1 MEKVVII
8 GGGASGLI
16 TAINAKKQN
25 NRVVILEK
33 NDKCGKKILITG
45 NGKCNYFNED
55 FSIKH
60 YRSDNIE
67 ILSKIIIPTNK
78 EKILNFFD
86 SIGIMPKIK
95 NNYYYPSSNQ
105 AISIQNALIL
115 EAKLH
120 NIDIKNNTEV
130 SDIIYKDNK
139 FIIYTTSNEQ
149 IYADKLVLATGSK
162 AAPITGTTGDGY
174 NFAKKFGHSIITPLP
189 ALCSLKTEGNFL
201 KDWNGI
207 RTDTKVSLYEND
219 KFLEEET
226 GEIQLTDYG
235 ISGICIFQLS
245 RTVSKGLYNNK
256 KEVIKI
262 DFLPNIPTT
271 TIQEFI
277 EYMENRNNKLKNRN
291 ITELLEG
298 LISYKLVLVL
308 LKEAKLK
315 NNLTWLQL
323 TDQEKRTLYHKLKKF
338 SLNITST
345 NTFEKSQVST
355 GGIPLTEI
363 DITTMR
369 SLKQNNLYLV
379 GELLDVDGECGGY
392 NLGFAWLS
400 GLIAGESIKED
411 QK

>member
-1 MEKVVII
+1 
-8 GGGASGLI
+8 
-16 TAINAKKQN
+16 
-25 NRVVILEK
+25 
-33 NDKCGKKILITG
+33 
-45 NGKCNYFNED
+45 
-55 FSIKH
+55 
-60 YRSDNIE
+60 
-67 ILSKIIIPTNK
+67 
-78 EKILNFFD
+78 
-86 SIGIMPKIK
+86 
-95 NNYYYPSSNQ
+95 
-105 AISIQNALIL
+105 
-115 EAKLH
+115 
-120 NIDIKNNTEV
+120 
-130 SDIIYKDNK
+130 
-139 FIIYTTSNEQ
+139 
-149 IYADKLVLATGSK
+149 
-162 AAPITGTTGDGY
+162 
-174 NFAKKFGHSIITPLP
+174 
-189 ALCSLKTEGNFL
+189 
-201 KDWNGI
+201 
-207 RTDTKVSLYEND
+207 
-219 KFLEEET
+219 
-226 GEIQLTDYG
+226 
-235 ISGICIFQLS
+235 
-245 RTVSKGLYNNK
+245 
-256 KEVIKI
+256 
-262 DFLPNIPTT
+262 
-271 TIQEFI
+271 
-277 EYMENRNNKLKNRN
+277 MENRNNKLKNRN